1 MTIHPSLVV
10 GVGTSGALVTSNIE
24 RILYEVLGDTPLEL
38 LKLLVV
44 ETDSTPRE
52 TEVAPGGRI
61 SQMVDAFES
70 DIGKAIRDLNAFL
83 KADFD
88 WCPKDLVLGAGRGAG
103 NVRAGGR
110 LMFHSRFPDI
120 YKALQRS
127 MHEAA
132 EQVTQN
138 STTHSI

>member
-24 RILYEVLGDTPLEL
+24 RILYEVLGDTPLDL

-44 ETDSTPRE
+44 ETDNTPRE

-61 SQMVDAFES
+61 SQMVDAFEP

-83 KADFD
+83 KTDFD
-88 WCPKDLVLGAGRGAG
+88 WCPKGPRPRRRPWRGQRPRR
-103 NVRAGGR
+103 RASHVPQP
-110 LMFHSRFPDI
+110 LS
-120 YKALQRS
+120 
-127 MHEAA
+127 
-132 EQVTQN
+132 
-138 STTHSI
+138 